1 MFRIKQ
7 LAWAMG
13 CVSLMSG
20 CALYPGYQNKAGQA
34 VNIKPVMEVRHAL
47 GSADALYQLG
57 RYYQAKV
64 NYAEAIAAYEK
75 ALEADPAY
83 VEAHNGLGVA
93 HCLQDRHELAL
104 QYFRKA
110 IGMAPLAAHLHNNL
124 GYAHL
129 VNGQE
134 AEAMSAFERA
144 LRLEPQNQRARRNLA
159 AVYIKA
165 GLRDK
170 AAALTRAGSESAVVA
185 SVAPVTVPA
194 SGTPAGTASAA
205 VSTMSPPGVVAAGE
219 KQKLSCSAGARL
231 VQVTPGVFEFRM
243 TETEAMAAIP
253 PGKILGRTAEPQA
266 SGRFSGEDIRIE
278 VSNGNGVPGMARQ
291 VSDFLQQNGFATARL
306 TDRQPY
312 QQALTEIHYRR
323 GHSGVAE
330 EISRLMAVG
339 VPVVESYNLRRD
351 IHVRVRLGKDAA
363 RQVAYLENPG
373 RVQITQGTAAQGIV
387 TQGTVE

>member
-1 MFRIKQ
+1 MFRIRQ

-13 CVSLMSG
+13 CASLMSG
-20 CALYPGYQNKAGQA
+20 CVLYPGYQDKMGQA
-34 VNIKPVMEVRHAL
+34 VTIKPVTEVRHAL

-57 RYYQAKV
+57 RYYQARV
-64 NYAEAIAAYEK
+64 NYAEAVAAYEK
-75 ALEADPAY
+75 ALEADPSHI
-83 VEAHNGLGVA
+83 EAHNGLGVA

-129 VNGQE
+129 VHGQE
-134 AEAMSAFERA
+134 AEAVSAFERA
-144 LRLEPQNQRARRNLA
+144 LLLEPQNQRARRNLA
-159 AVYIKA
+159 AVYMKT

-170 AAALTRAGSESAVVA
+170 AAALTRARSESEGIPGAAPTAV
-185 SVAPVTVPA
+185 
-194 SGTPAGTASAA
+194 TPAGTASAA
-205 VSTMSPPGVVAAGE
+205 IPAMSPPVAVAAG
-219 KQKLSCSAGARL
+219 KGQKLSCSAGARL

-243 TETEAMAAIP
+243 TEAGAMASTS
-253 PGKILGRTAEPQA
+253 PGKIFGRTAAPQD
-266 SGRFSGEDIRIE
+266 SGRFSGQDIRIE

-312 QQALTEIHYRR
+312 QQALTEIHYRP

-330 EISRLMAVG
+330 EISRLMPVG
-339 VPVVESYNLRRD
+339 VPMVESYNLRRD
-351 IHVRVRLGKDAA
+351 IHVRVMLGKDAA
-363 RQVAYLENPG
+363 HQAAYLENPG
-373 RVQITQGTAAQGIV
+373 RVQIAQGSVTPGIV